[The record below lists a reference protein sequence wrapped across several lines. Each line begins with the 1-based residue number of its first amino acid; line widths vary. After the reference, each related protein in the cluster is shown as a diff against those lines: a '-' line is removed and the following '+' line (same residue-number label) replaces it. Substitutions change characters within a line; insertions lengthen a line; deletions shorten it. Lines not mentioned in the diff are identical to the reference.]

1 MKNPS
6 WFLSKYNT
14 SKPNEWG
21 VYSKIHLDMGCGA
34 NPRNPF
40 GAEKLIG
47 ADILDPSN
55 LNLGTEFKD
64 LKVDLDGVIPLDSES
79 VDSISGYDF
88 LEHLPR
94 GSTIENNLFIKFMN
108 ESSRILRSGGVLVL
122 VTPAYPSSAAFQ
134 DPTHVNFISDN
145 TVNYFIGKN
154 PLASYLGYGFD
165 GSFNLLTQEW
175 VGPLSFVW
183 ARTPLEISESSRK
196 RMVLQF
202 LLGFSSVKSARSV
215 VSSIRKPTHLLWVL
229 QKT

>member
-1 MKNPS
+1 MKKPT

-14 SKPNEWG
+14 TKPNEWG
-21 VYSKIHLDMGCGA
+21 VISKIHLDMGCGA
-34 NPRNPF
+34 YPRNPF

-47 ADILDPSN
+47 ADILDSRN
-55 LNLGTEFKD
+55 LSLGNDFRY
-64 LKVDLDGVIPLDSES
+64 LKVNSDGNIPLDTES

-108 ESSRILRSGGVLVL
+108 ESSRILRKGGVLIL

-134 DPTHVNFISDN
+134 DPTHVNFISEN

-154 PLASYLGYGFD
+154 PLASNLGYGFD

-183 ARTPLEISESSRK
+183 ARSPLEILESSRK
-196 RMVLQF
+196 RKVLQF
-202 LLGFSSVKSARSV
+202 LRDFSSVKSARRV

-229 QKT
+229 QKI

>member
-1 MKNPS
+1 MKKPT

-21 VYSKIHLDMGCGA
+21 VNSKIHLDMGCGA

-47 ADILDPSN
+47 ADILDPRS
-55 LNLGTEFKD
+55 LNLGTDFKY
-64 LKVDLDGVIPLDSES
+64 LKVDSDG
-79 VDSISGYDF
+79 
-88 LEHLPR
+88 
-94 GSTIENNLFIKFMN
+94 
-108 ESSRILRSGGVLVL
+108 ILRKGGVLVL

-183 ARTPLEISESSRK
+183 ARTPLEISESNRK
-196 RMVLQF
+196 RVVLQF
-202 LLGFSSVKSARSV
+202 LRGFSSVKSARRV